1 MDLFRKKEIN
11 LNHTSEMKKEL
22 KTSDL
27 IMLGIGAIIGT
38 GIFVVT
44 GVAANQNAGPAL
56 SLSFVLAAIVVILSG
71 LSFAEFASRVPV
83 IGGPYAYLYVVFGE
97 FAAWLTGWLLIG
109 EFLLAVSSVASG
121 WSGYMQGFLKSLGAE
136 LPQALTGGYNPENG
150 TYIDLIA
157 VLVVIFVTYIVSLEA
172 KKALR
177 LNNVMVYVK
186 FGIIA
191 LFIIVGIFFVKP
203 DNWQPFMPL
212 GFSGVLDGAALVF
225 FAFLGFDAVAM
236 AAEEVKNPQK
246 DVPRGIIGSILI
258 ATVLYIIVTL
268 ILTGIVPY
276 TELGVN
282 DPVAFAM
289 RYV

>member
-121 WSGYMQGFLKSLGAE
+121 WSGYMLRFFEKFRGRTSTSINWRVQSGKW
-136 LPQALTGGYNPENG
+136 
-150 TYIDLIA
+150 YIH
-157 VLVVIFVTYIVSLEA
+157 
-172 KKALR
+172 
-177 LNNVMVYVK
+177 
-186 FGIIA
+186 
-191 LFIIVGIFFVKP
+191 
-203 DNWQPFMPL
+203 
-212 GFSGVLDGAALVF
+212 
-225 FAFLGFDAVAM
+225 
-236 AAEEVKNPQK
+236 
-246 DVPRGIIGSILI
+246 
-258 ATVLYIIVTL
+258 
-268 ILTGIVPY
+268 
-276 TELGVN
+276 
-282 DPVAFAM
+282 
-289 RYV
+289 

>member
-11 LNHTSEMKKEL
+11 LNQTSGMKKDL
-22 KTSDL
+22 KTTDL

-121 WSGYMQGFLKSLGAE
+121 WSGLCPRLFTEFRGRLA
-136 LPQALTGGYNPENG
+136 TC
-150 TYIDLIA
+150 IDWGLQ
-157 VLVVIFVTYIVSLEA
+157 F
-172 KKALR
+172 
-177 LNNVMVYVK
+177 
-186 FGIIA
+186 
-191 LFIIVGIFFVKP
+191 
-203 DNWQPFMPL
+203 
-212 GFSGVLDGAALVF
+212 
-225 FAFLGFDAVAM
+225 
-236 AAEEVKNPQK
+236 
-246 DVPRGIIGSILI
+246 
-258 ATVLYIIVTL
+258 
-268 ILTGIVPY
+268 
-276 TELGVN
+276 
-282 DPVAFAM
+282 
-289 RYV
+289 